1 MGPIYYIYFL
11 LSIVLPWATARE
23 QFMVGKWRNRKWV
36 NCIQIFLYLQNFHIS
51 HFVHLAGSIFTSD
64 KDEAE
69 IAFRT
74 AVDRANILERNIE
87 LVPLVVYAN
96 TEDSF
101 IMEKTGECQKF
112 KILSF
117 YIKLNLLQ
125 FAT

>member
-1 MGPIYYIYFL
+1 MPKSKVGQLHSDF
-11 LSIVLPWATARE
+11 SISAK
-23 QFMVGKWRNRKWV
+23 F
-36 NCIQIFLYLQNFHIS
+36 S
-51 HFVHLAGSIFTSD
+51 HFVHLPGSIFTSD

-101 IMEKTGECQKF
+101 IMEKTGECHKVN
-112 KILSF
+112 IL
-117 YIKLNLLQ
+117 
-125 FAT
+125 

>member
-1 MGPIYYIYFL
+1 MPKSKVGQLHSDFSISAKFSHLTFL
-11 LSIVLPWATARE
+11 FHLP
-23 QFMVGKWRNRKWV
+23 
-36 NCIQIFLYLQNFHIS
+36 
-51 HFVHLAGSIFTSD
+51 GSIFTSD

-101 IMEKTGECQKF
+101 IMEKTGECHKVN
-112 KILSF
+112 IL
-117 YIKLNLLQ
+117 
-125 FAT
+125 

>member
-1 MGPIYYIYFL
+1 MAPIYYIYFL
-11 LSIVLPWATARE
+11 LSIVLPCATARE
-23 QFMVGKWRNRKWV
+23 QFMVGKCRNRKWV
-36 NCIQIFLYLQNFHIS
+36 NCILIFLYLQNFHIL
-51 HFVHLAGSIFTSD
+51 FHLPGSIFTSD

-101 IMEKTGECQKF
+101 IMEKTGECHKVN
-112 KILSF
+112 IL
-117 YIKLNLLQ
+117 
-125 FAT
+125 

>member
-1 MGPIYYIYFL
+1 MPK
-11 LSIVLPWATARE
+11 SK
-23 QFMVGKWRNRKWV
+23 VGQLHSDYSTSTK
-36 NCIQIFLYLQNFHIS
+36 FS
-51 HFVHLAGSIFTSD
+51 HFVHLPGSIFTSD

-101 IMEKTGECQKF
+101 IMEKTGECHKVN
-112 KILSF
+112 IL
-117 YIKLNLLQ
+117 
-125 FAT
+125 